1 MNAQSPRR
9 SFTAVDAAQARS
21 AAMLPLLVGLAGPS
35 GSGKTFSALRIATGI
50 QSVVGGDIFVIDTEQ
65 RRSLHYA
72 DSFRFKHMEFGAPF
86 GALDYLEA
94 LRAAKKQGAGVVVID
109 SCSHEHDGPGG
120 LLEQHEAELTRMAGD
135 DWRKR
140 DQMTM
145 LAWQKPKA
153 GRRALIAALTSELD
167 LPTIFCFRAKTTT
180 KPMKIDGKLK
190 PVDMGFTTIGADEW
204 LFEMALSCLLLP
216 GSNGCPT
223 WASDKPGERL
233 AIKVPRQFRHL
244 AEPPPRPLDESVGV
258 MLAKWA
264 KGEGAAPAT
273 ASNGQR
279 FAATDP
285 RSPAAPSSQAGP
297 GEATRDAGAGAA
309 SSADEPSLL
318 DQARSFVAGVL
329 HDVAQA
335 ADGNALEALLM
346 ERRVNNGLKRLE
358 RGFPD
363 LWTSV
368 QTAVD
373 TRRAE
378 LATAAP
384 AAGGFG
390 DDDLADEDG
399 VVA

>member
-9 SFTAVDAAQARS
+9 TFTASDAMEARKNET
-21 AAMLPLLVGLAGPS
+21 LPLLIGLAGPS
-35 GSGKTFSALRIATGI
+35 GSGKTYSALRIATGI

-72 DSFRFKHMEFGAPF
+72 DSFRFKHMPFGAPF
-86 GALDYLEA
+86 ASLDYLEA

-120 LLEQHEAELTRMAGD
+120 LLEQHENELQRMAGD

-167 LPTIFCFRAKTTT
+167 LPAIFCFRAKTTT

-216 GSNGCPT
+216 GSNGIPT
-223 WASDKPGERL
+223 WASDKPGEKL

-244 AEPPPRPLDESVGV
+244 SEPPPRPLDENVGI

-264 KGEGAAPAT
+264 KGDAVKAQPKAE
-273 ASNGQR
+273 R
-279 FAATDP
+279 FAAHDASP
-285 RSPAAPSSQAGP
+285 DRSPQAASSQAGTSD
-297 GEATRDAGAGAA
+297 ATQHGAGAGAA
-309 SSADEPSLL
+309 PNVEDDAEWQEWAAAYIARIKVADRAKLATMATR
-318 DQARSFVAGVL
+318 QADSMEHVAE
-329 HDVAQA
+329 H
-335 ADGNALEALLM
+335 
-346 ERRVNNGLKRLE
+346 
-358 RGFPD
+358 FPD
-363 LWTSV
+363 LHRDV
-368 QTAVD
+368 LAAI
-373 TRRAE
+373 AE
-378 LATAAP
+378 RNTVL
-384 AAGGFG
+384 
-390 DDDLADEDG
+390 DG
-399 VVA
+399 AE